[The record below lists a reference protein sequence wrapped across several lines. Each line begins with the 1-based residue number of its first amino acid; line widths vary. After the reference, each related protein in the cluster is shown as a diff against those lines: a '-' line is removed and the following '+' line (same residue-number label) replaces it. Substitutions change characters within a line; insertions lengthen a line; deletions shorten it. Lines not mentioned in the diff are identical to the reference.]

1 MVIITLTIGVTTY
14 GLMIQEHGRER
25 TNMPKNLWDKEYE
38 RVLEEIYCAYLDEGY
53 DKVEARTLARTD
65 AKEIMKDQLDFVEEL
80 YDNTLNSLD

>member
-1 MVIITLTIGVTTY
+1 MY
-14 GLMIQEHGRER
+14 GLKIQEHGKER

-38 RVLEEIYCAYLDEGY
+38 RVLEEIYRDYLDEGY

-80 YDNTLNSLD
+80 YDNTLNNLD

>member
-1 MVIITLTIGVTTY
+1 MY

-25 TNMPKNLWDKEYE
+25 TNMPKNLWDREYE
-38 RVLEEIYCAYLDEGY
+38 RVLEEIYCAYLEEGY

-80 YDNTLNSLD
+80 YDNTLNNLD

>member
-1 MVIITLTIGVTTY
+1 
-14 GLMIQEHGRER
+14 
-25 TNMPKNLWDKEYE
+25 MPKNLWDKEYE
-38 RVLEEIYCAYLDEGY
+38 RVLEEIYRDYLDEGY

>member
-1 MVIITLTIGVTTY
+1 MY

-25 TNMPKNLWDKEYE
+25 TKMPKNLWDKEYE
-38 RVLEEIYCAYLDEGY
+38 RVLEEIYRAYLEEGY

-80 YDNTLNSLD
+80 YDNTLNNLD

>member
-1 MVIITLTIGVTTY
+1 MY

-25 TNMPKNLWDKEYE
+25 TRMPKNLWDKEYE
-38 RVLEEIYCAYLDEGY
+38 RVLEEIYRDYLDEGY

-80 YDNTLNSLD
+80 YDNTLNNLD

>member
-1 MVIITLTIGVTTY
+1 MY

-25 TNMPKNLWDKEYE
+25 TDMPKNLWDKEYE

-65 AKEIMKDQLDFVEEL
+65 AK
-80 YDNTLNSLD
+80 